1 MTGIGSQFGQFG
13 QSGGGISPYGY
24 GASSIGNP
32 FLQTP
37 QLLQSLQQLPFGYG
51 QQTQAF
57 AQPLQQLMQILP
69 QQLWQLNQ
77 LNQLLQ
83 HHVHGL
89 QQLVQVVPQQL
100 QQIQQVLQTLPQQI
114 QQLQAQQPPFGA
126 QSIPAIGAYG
136 PWQQLGV
143 GTGAPGFTGQSGPV
157 M

>member
-37 QLLQSLQQLPFGYG
+37 QQLQQLPFGYS

-126 QSIPAIGAYG
+126 QSVPAIGAYG

-143 GTGAPGFTGQSGPV
+143 GPGAQGFTSQSGPV